1 MENEVL
7 KAIKERRS
15 IRRYKA
21 DQITDEELKT
31 VLEAGTWAA
40 TGHGSQEPFI
50 IAVQNPETCAQ
61 LRQMNAKAMGVE
73 SDPYYGAPT
82 IVIVLAREDDPNN
95 VKDGSLIL
103 GNMMLAA
110 HSIGLSSCWINREDI
125 MFATEKGK
133 KLMKDW
139 NLPEG
144 LMGVG
149 ALSLGYASAHPH
161 IVKPRKE
168 DYETFCNDSYDNYS
182 YDSFQ
187 KRFFTTLHEMYI
199 IYYINIYNN
208 NIKYILINRKQEK
221 VGYSRKNCHNCNC
234 HNCHLTRKTM
244 PYKTKLVVFQTRKL
258 RVSLFN

>member
-15 IRRYKA
+15 IRRFKA

-40 TGHGSQEPFI
+40 TGHGTQEPFI
-50 IAVQNPETCAQ
+50 IAVQNPEVCAQ
-61 LRQMNAKAMGVE
+61 LRKMNADIMGVE

-82 IVIVLAREDDPNN
+82 IVIVLAPESNVN
-95 VKDGSLIL
+95 GVKDGSLIL

-110 HSIGLSSCWINREDI
+110 HPIGLSSCWINREDG
-125 MFATEKGK
+125 MFASEKGK

-149 ALSLGYASAHPH
+149 ALALGYASAHPH
-161 IVKPRKE
+161 TVKPRKK
-168 DYETFCNDSYDNYS
+168 DYY
-182 YDSFQ
+182 
-187 KRFFTTLHEMYI
+187 RI
-199 IYYINIYNN
+199 I
-208 NIKYILINRKQEK
+208 K
-221 VGYSRKNCHNCNC
+221 
-234 HNCHLTRKTM
+234 
-244 PYKTKLVVFQTRKL
+244 
-258 RVSLFN
+258 